1 MPIPSHIFFLS
12 YEVNIMTEF
21 SCSLSGLIFG
31 VNMCSY
37 FSFERH
43 RYAPSGNDLQNV
55 DFFEMETYNQ

>member
-1 MPIPSHIFFLS
+1 
-12 YEVNIMTEF
+12 MTEF